1 MGGTESQVGV
11 DTVYYGDSGVQKV
24 ASTAY
29 STSGASQIIADT
41 TDPNH
46 EAWHVGATTAFA
58 DGSYYTEETWT
69 GWNDQP
75 ETERKFFDGSG
86 NQLGSSYSNVDTW
99 NNGSED
105 VTNTNTSYNDAS
117 GNWIGWEWSN
127 NLGES
132 GSNFEKTKSDS
143 DSGWAGLWGEFGGL
157 QNSSNDVIRF
167 SDTSVIVQ
175 SGSNTFT
182 MDDGTTTTTVTEE
195 YKHLFEVDSSG
206 YAGAH
211 LGGKEVR
218 DGETIQWNADW
229 QQGAVTFSINTSSDI
244 PIADTTKAYELFSD
258 SGAAVYCV
266 KAGYR
271 DRTTYYSAL

>member
-1 MGGTESQVGV
+1 
-11 DTVYYGDSGVQKV
+11 
-24 ASTAY
+24 
-29 STSGASQIIADT
+29 
-41 TDPNH
+41 
-46 EAWHVGATTAFA
+46 
-58 DGSYYTEETWT
+58 
-69 GWNDQP
+69 
-75 ETERKFFDGSG
+75 
-86 NQLGSSYSNVDTW
+86 
-99 NNGSED
+99 
-105 VTNTNTSYNDAS
+105 SYNDAS

-143 DSGWAGLWGEFGGL
+143 DSDWADLWGEFEWL
-157 QNSSNDVIRF
+157 QNSSNDGFGF

-182 MDDGTTTTTVTEE
+182 MVDGTTTTTVTEE
-195 YKHLFEVDSSG
+195 YKHLFAVDSNG

-229 QQGAVTFSINTSSDI
+229 QQGAVTFSINTSSDT

-258 SGAAVYCV
+258 SGADVYSREESF
-266 KAGYR
+266 GNETE
-271 DRTTYYSAL
+271 TTYYNELGEKLGSSFASSYTWMDGQEEVTSTNINYNNANHEWLGGSWEDKKGDVVLSSGSNFETTKSDSDSDWADLYTTDFPWLANDAGDGFGFSDTSVIVQSG

>member
-1 MGGTESQVGV
+1 TTIKVQTGESTWTENGSQVTETRKHIFEVDSYGYAGEHLGGMEERDGV
-11 DTVYYGDSGVQKV
+11 VVQYD
-24 ASTAY
+24 AGWAR
-29 STSGASQIIADT
+29 GASKITIDASATPQIIADT

-132 GSNFEKTKSDS
+132 GSNFEKTMSDS
-143 DSGWAGLWGEFGGL
+143 DSGWAALWGEFEWL
-157 QNSSNDVIRF
+157 QNSNNDGFGF

-182 MDDGTTTTTVTEE
+182 MDDGTT
-195 YKHLFEVDSSG
+195 
-206 YAGAH
+206 
-211 LGGKEVR
+211 
-218 DGETIQWNADW
+218 
-229 QQGAVTFSINTSSDI
+229 
-244 PIADTTKAYELFSD
+244 
-258 SGAAVYCV
+258 
-266 KAGYR
+266 
-271 DRTTYYSAL
+271 